1 MTFGKK
7 VVGDLINYI
16 WFVELDQD
24 LILNLDKLHGSLIR
38 VVRLIKAMIGPFKT
52 LIKMISFKTAQLC
65 KVVPHVKSI
74 IITNFFSPIKII
86 HPIYVI

>member
-1 MTFGKK
+1 MVGFFLFFDFFLVNLFLFRFYFVLFFVFCLSLFDIWKK

-52 LIKMISFKTAQLC
+52 LIK
-65 KVVPHVKSI
+65 
-74 IITNFFSPIKII
+74 
-86 HPIYVI
+86 

>member
-1 MTFGKK
+1 MVCFFLFFDFFLVNLFLFRFYFVLFFVCLFLTFGKK

-24 LILNLDKLHGSLIR
+24 LILNLDKLHGSFIR

-52 LIKMISFKTAQLC
+52 LIK
-65 KVVPHVKSI
+65 
-74 IITNFFSPIKII
+74 
-86 HPIYVI
+86 

>member
-24 LILNLDKLHGSLIR
+24 LILNLDKLHGRLIR

-52 LIKMISFKTAQLC
+52 LIK
-65 KVVPHVKSI
+65 
-74 IITNFFSPIKII
+74 
-86 HPIYVI
+86 